1 MRIYVDLQPELTS
14 FTAQRL
20 WMFWRHR
27 QTMLNSADPLD
38 IRSIIF
44 SATLLVRSYM
54 YSRIFLFI
62 ILLATINVAAQQS
75 GCTTMD
81 LPINVIKASGEAIQG
96 LSASDFAVQ
105 VRKQSLLVESANY
118 ESAPRRILLVIDT
131 TKKLVPDARKLEVE
145 FASGIVSGAQP
156 EDTFALLTARG
167 ITQEVKF
174 GADRSELM
182 KALKVLNDSA
192 AESGDAGKQV
202 GPLDAVA
209 KGIGWFGEPRL
220 GDSIV
225 LMAADLD
232 DNHKANPRGVAKL
245 LSDHHIRLFGVALGR
260 LPLTNSTTALFP
272 SYGVPLI
279 MNTGDPN
286 FLSLTVNSGGYVAP
300 ENTKAINMEFQL
312 TEPKKQQLQ
321 KTGALMAQLI
331 DTFYD
336 VRVKASTISH
346 EEAATV
352 NFNADKMGAMPGT
365 HVLFPHEVSPCSS
378 AVATR

>member
-1 MRIYVDLQPELTS
+1 
-14 FTAQRL
+14 
-20 WMFWRHR
+20 
-27 QTMLNSADPLD
+27 
-38 IRSIIF
+38 
-44 SATLLVRSYM
+44 M
-54 YSRIFLFI
+54 YFRIFLSTF
-62 ILLATINVAAQQS
+62 LLAAINVAAAQS

-81 LPINVIKASGEAIQG
+81 LPINVIKASGEPVQG
-96 LSASDFAVQ
+96 LPASDFAVQ
-105 VRKQSLLVESANY
+105 IKKQSLAIESANY

-131 TKKLVPDARKLEVE
+131 TKKLAADARRLEVE
-145 FASGIVSGAQP
+145 FASGIISGAQP

-174 GADRSELM
+174 GADRSEVV

-209 KGIGWFGEPRL
+209 TGATWFGEPRL

-232 DNHKANPRGVAKL
+232 ENHKTNPRSVARL
-245 LSDHHIRLFGVALGR
+245 LSDHRIRLFGVALGR
-260 LPLTNSTTALFP
+260 LQLANSTTSALTTDYNGFGYKEP
-272 SYGVPLI
+272 GMPIHSGDS
-279 MNTGDPN
+279 GDPN
-286 FLSLTVNSGGYVAP
+286 FLPLTVNSGGYIVP
-300 ENTKAINMEFQL
+300 ENTRAANMEFRL
-312 TEPKKQQLQ
+312 TEVKKQQLQ

-336 VRVKASTISH
+336 VRVKAPGISH

-352 NFNADKMGAMPGT
+352 NFNADKLRTMPGT

-378 AVATR
+378 GVATR

>member
-1 MRIYVDLQPELTS
+1 
-14 FTAQRL
+14 
-20 WMFWRHR
+20 
-27 QTMLNSADPLD
+27 
-38 IRSIIF
+38 
-44 SATLLVRSYM
+44 M
-54 YSRIFLFI
+54 YSRISLFI

-75 GCTTMD
+75 GCATID
-81 LPINVIKASGEAIQG
+81 LPINVIKASGEPIQG

-105 VRKQSLLVESANY
+105 VRKQSLAVESANY

-182 KALKVLNDSA
+182 KALKILNDSA

-209 KGIGWFGEPRL
+209 TGAAWFGEPRL

-225 LMAADLD
+225 LMAADLE
-232 DNHKANPRGVAKL
+232 DNHKANPKGVAKL

-260 LPLTNSTTALFP
+260 LQLTNSTTSALTTDYNGFGYKEP
-272 SYGVPLI
+272 GVPLR
-279 MNTGDPN
+279 NAAGDPN
-286 FLSLTVNSGGYVAP
+286 FLPLTVNSGGYVAP

>member
-1 MRIYVDLQPELTS
+1 
-14 FTAQRL
+14 
-20 WMFWRHR
+20 
-27 QTMLNSADPLD
+27 
-38 IRSIIF
+38 
-44 SATLLVRSYM
+44 M

-62 ILLATINVAAQQS
+62 ILLATINVAAEQS

-81 LPINVIKASGEAIQG
+81 LPINVIKASGEPIPG

-105 VRKQSLLVESANY
+105 VSKQSLAVESANY
-118 ESAPRRILLVIDT
+118 EGAPRRILLVVDT

-209 KGIGWFGEPRL
+209 TGVGWFGESRP

-225 LMAADLD
+225 LMAGDLD
-232 DNHKANPRGVAKL
+232 DNHKANPRSVAKL

-260 LPLTNSTTALFP
+260 LQLSNSTAATLTTDYNGFGYKQP
-272 SYGVPLI
+272 GVPI
-279 MNTGDPN
+279 HTDTGDPN
-286 FLSLTVNSGGYVAP
+286 FLPLTVNSGGYIVP
-300 ENTKAINMEFQL
+300 ENTKAINMEFRL
-312 TEPKKQQLQ
+312 TELKKQQIQ
-321 KTGALMAQLI
+321 RTGALMAGLI
-331 DTFYD
+331 DKFYD
-336 VRVKASTISH
+336 VRVKAPGISH
-346 EEAATV
+346 EEPASV
-352 NFNADKMGAMPGT
+352 NFNADKLRAMPGT

-378 AVATR
+378 AVAAR